1 MSSDIIV
8 QILYLTV
15 FGVLMCIK
23 RLWARS
29 RNNLSQTAQHAA
41 IWVLIFIAAI
51 AAFGLWGDLERHLG
65 VQSDDGNKR
74 IEIPISRNGHYN
86 LRLSIN
92 DVAVDFVVDTGATD
106 IVLSQADA
114 SRVGLDIGNLAFA
127 GHASTANGVVETARV
142 TLDKIEIAN
151 VIDRN
156 VSAIVN
162 KGELFGSLLG
172 MGYLQRWGRIEIE
185 NGVLSL
191 TR

>member
-1 MSSDIIV
+1 MSSDIIAQV
-8 QILYLTV
+8 LYLTI
-15 FGVLMCIK
+15 FGVLIAAG
-23 RLWARS
+23 LWTRS
-29 RNNLSQTAQHAA
+29 RNNLNQTAQHVA

-65 VQSDDGNKR
+65 VQSDNGNKR
-74 IEIPISRNGHYN
+74 IEIPISLNGHYN
-86 LRLSIN
+86 LRLRIN
-92 DVAVDFVVDTGATD
+92 DVPVDFVVDTGATD

-114 SRVGLDIGNLAFA
+114 SRIGLDLGQLAFT
-127 GHASTANGVVETARV
+127 GRASTANGIVETARV

>member
-1 MSSDIIV
+1 MSSDIIAQV
-8 QILYLTV
+8 LYLTI
-15 FGVLMCIK
+15 FGVLIAAG
-23 RLWARS
+23 LWTRS
-29 RNNLSQTAQHAA
+29 RNNLNQTAQHVA

-65 VQSDDGNKR
+65 VQSDNGNKR
-74 IEIPISRNGHYN
+74 IEIPISRNGNYN
-86 LRLSIN
+86 LRLRIN
-92 DVAVDFVVDTGATD
+92 DVSVDFVVDTGATD

-114 SRVGLDIGNLAFA
+114 SRIGLDLGQLAFT
-127 GHASTANGVVETARV
+127 GRASTANGIVETARV

>member
-1 MSSDIIV
+1 MSSDIIAQV
-8 QILYLTV
+8 LYLTI
-15 FGVLMCIK
+15 FGVLIAAG
-23 RLWARS
+23 LWARS
-29 RNNLSQTAQHAA
+29 RNNLSQTAQHVA

-65 VQSDDGNKR
+65 VQSDNGNKR
-74 IEIPISRNGHYN
+74 IEIPISLNGHYN
-86 LRLSIN
+86 LRLRIN
-92 DVAVDFVVDTGATD
+92 DVPVDFVVDTGATD

-114 SRVGLDIGNLAFA
+114 SRIGLDLGQLAFT
-127 GHASTANGVVETARV
+127 GPASTANGIVETARV

>member
-1 MSSDIIV
+1 MSSDIIAQV
-8 QILYLTV
+8 LYLTI
-15 FGVLMCIK
+15 FGVLIAAG
-23 RLWARS
+23 LWTRS
-29 RNNLSQTAQHAA
+29 RNNLNQTAQHVA

-65 VQSDDGNKR
+65 VQSDNGNKR
-74 IEIPISRNGHYN
+74 IEIPISLNGHYN
-86 LRLSIN
+86 LRLRIN
-92 DVAVDFVVDTGATD
+92 DVSVDVVVDTGATD

-114 SRVGLDIGNLAFA
+114 SRIGLDLGQLAFT
-127 GHASTANGVVETARV
+127 GRASTANGIVETARV

>member
-1 MSSDIIV
+1 MSSDIIAQV
-8 QILYLTV
+8 LYLTI
-15 FGVLMCIK
+15 FGVLIAAG
-23 RLWARS
+23 LWARS
-29 RNNLSQTAQHAA
+29 RNNLSQTAQHVA

-65 VQSDDGNKR
+65 VQSDNGNKR
-74 IEIPISRNGHYN
+74 IKIPISLNGHYN
-86 LRLSIN
+86 LRLRIN
-92 DVAVDFVVDTGATD
+92 DVSVDFVVDTGATD

-114 SRVGLDIGNLAFA
+114 SRIGLDLGQLAFT
-127 GHASTANGVVETARV
+127 GRASTANGIVETARV

>member
-1 MSSDIIV
+1 MS
-8 QILYLTV
+8 
-15 FGVLMCIK
+15 
-23 RLWARS
+23 
-29 RNNLSQTAQHAA
+29 
-41 IWVLIFIAAI
+41 
-51 AAFGLWGDLERHLG
+51 
-65 VQSDDGNKR
+65 
-74 IEIPISRNGHYN
+74 
-86 LRLSIN
+86 
-92 DVAVDFVVDTGATD
+92 VDFVVDTGATD

-114 SRVGLDIGNLAFA
+114 SRIGLDLGQLAFT
-127 GHASTANGVVETARV
+127 GRASTANGIVETARV

>member
-1 MSSDIIV
+1 MSSDIV
-8 QILYLTV
+8 AQVLYLTI
-15 FGVLMCIK
+15 FGVLIAAG
-23 RLWARS
+23 LWTRS
-29 RNNLSQTAQHAA
+29 RNNLSQTAQHVA

-51 AAFGLWGDLERHLG
+51 AAFGLWADLERHLG
-65 VQSDDGNKR
+65 AQSGDGNKR
-74 IEIPISRNGHYN
+74 IEIPISRNGNYN
-86 LRLSIN
+86 LRLRIN
-92 DVAVDFVVDTGATD
+92 DVSVDFVVDTGATD

-114 SRVGLDIGNLAFA
+114 SRIGLDLGQLAFT
-127 GHASTANGVVETARV
+127 GRASTANGIVETARV

>member
-1 MSSDIIV
+1 MSSDIIAQV
-8 QILYLTV
+8 LYLTIL
-15 FGVLMCIK
+15 GVLIAAG
-23 RLWARS
+23 LWTRS
-29 RNNLSQTAQHAA
+29 RNNLNQTAQHVA

-51 AAFGLWGDLERHLG
+51 AAFGLWDDLERHLG
-65 VQSDDGNKR
+65 VQSDNGNKR
-74 IEIPISRNGHYN
+74 IEIPISLNGHYN
-86 LRLSIN
+86 LRLRIN
-92 DVAVDFVVDTGATD
+92 DVSVDFVVDTGATD

-114 SRVGLDIGNLAFA
+114 SRIGLDLGQLAFT
-127 GHASTANGVVETARV
+127 GRASTSNGIVETARV

-162 KGELFGSLLG
+162 KGELFESLLG

>member
-1 MSSDIIV
+1 MSSDIIAQV
-8 QILYLTV
+8 LYLTI
-15 FGVLMCIK
+15 FGVLIAAG
-23 RLWARS
+23 LWTRS
-29 RNNLSQTAQHAA
+29 RNNLNQTAQHVA

-65 VQSDDGNKR
+65 VQSDNGNKR
-74 IEIPISRNGHYN
+74 IEIPISLNGHYN
-86 LRLSIN
+86 LRLRIN
-92 DVAVDFVVDTGATD
+92 DVPVDFVVDTGATD

-114 SRVGLDIGNLAFA
+114 SRIGLDLGQLAFTER
-127 GHASTANGVVETARV
+127 ASTANGIVETARV

>member
-1 MSSDIIV
+1 MSSDFIAQV
-8 QILYLTV
+8 LYLTI
-15 FGVLMCIK
+15 FGVLIAAG
-23 RLWARS
+23 LWTRS
-29 RNNLSQTAQHAA
+29 RNNLSQTAQHVA

-65 VQSDDGNKR
+65 VQSDNGNKR
-74 IEIPISRNGHYN
+74 IEIPISLNGHYN
-86 LRLSIN
+86 LRLRIN
-92 DVAVDFVVDTGATD
+92 DVSVDFVVDTGATD

-114 SRVGLDIGNLAFA
+114 SRIGLDLGQLAFT
-127 GHASTANGVVETARV
+127 GRASTANGIVETARV

>member
-1 MSSDIIV
+1 MFSDIIAQV
-8 QILYLTV
+8 LYLTIY
-15 FGVLMCIK
+15 GVLIAAG
-23 RLWARS
+23 LWTRS
-29 RNNLSQTAQHAA
+29 RNNLSQTAQHVA

-65 VQSDDGNKR
+65 VQSDNGNKR
-74 IEIPISRNGHYN
+74 IEIPISLNGHYN
-86 LRLSIN
+86 LRLRIN
-92 DVAVDFVVDTGATD
+92 DVSVDFVVDTGATD

-114 SRVGLDIGNLAFA
+114 SRIGLDLGQLAFT
-127 GHASTANGVVETARV
+127 GRASTANGIVETARV

>member
-15 FGVLMCIK
+15 FGVLIAAG
-23 RLWARS
+23 LWARS

-127 GHASTANGVVETARV
+127 GRASTANGVVKTARV
-142 TLDKIEIAN
+142 TLDKIEIAS

-156 VSAIVN
+156 VSAVVN

-185 NGVLSL
+185 NGVLTL

>member
-1 MSSDIIV
+1 MSSDIIAQV
-8 QILYLTV
+8 LYLTI
-15 FGVLMCIK
+15 FGVLIAAG
-23 RLWARS
+23 LWTRS
-29 RNNLSQTAQHAA
+29 RNNLNQTAQHVA

-65 VQSDDGNKR
+65 VQSDNGNKR
-74 IEIPISRNGHYN
+74 IEIPISLNGHYN
-86 LRLSIN
+86 LRLRIN
-92 DVAVDFVVDTGATD
+92 DVSVDFVVDTGATD

-114 SRVGLDIGNLAFA
+114 SRIGLDLGQLAFT
-127 GHASTANGVVETARV
+127 GRASTANGIVETACV

>member
-1 MSSDIIV
+1 MSSDIIAQV
-8 QILYLTV
+8 LYLTI
-15 FGVLMCIK
+15 FGVLIAAG
-23 RLWARS
+23 LWTRS
-29 RNNLSQTAQHAA
+29 RNNLSQTAQHVA

-65 VQSDDGNKR
+65 VQSDNGNKR
-74 IEIPISRNGHYN
+74 IEIPISLNGHYN
-86 LRLSIN
+86 LRLRIN
-92 DVAVDFVVDTGATD
+92 DVSVDFVVDTGATD

-114 SRVGLDIGNLAFA
+114 SRIGLDLGQLAFT
-127 GHASTANGVVETARV
+127 GRASTANGIVETARV

>member
-1 MSSDIIV
+1 MSSDIIAQV
-8 QILYLTV
+8 LYLTI
-15 FGVLMCIK
+15 FGVLIAAG
-23 RLWARS
+23 LWTRS
-29 RNNLSQTAQHAA
+29 RNNLNQTAQHVA

-65 VQSDDGNKR
+65 VQSDNGNKR
-74 IEIPISRNGHYN
+74 IEIPISLNDHYN
-86 LRLSIN
+86 LRLRIN
-92 DVAVDFVVDTGATD
+92 DVSVDFVVDTGATD

-114 SRVGLDIGNLAFA
+114 SRIGLDLGQLAFT
-127 GHASTANGVVETARV
+127 GRASTANGIVETARV

-162 KGELFGSLLG
+162 KGESFGSLLG

>member
-15 FGVLMCIK
+15 FGVLIAAG
-23 RLWARS
+23 LWARS

-127 GHASTANGVVETARV
+127 GRASTANGVVETARV
-142 TLDKIEIAN
+142 TLDKIEIAS

-156 VSAIVN
+156 VSAVVN

-185 NGVLSL
+185 NGVLTL

>member
-1 MSSDIIV
+1 M
-8 QILYLTV
+8 
-15 FGVLMCIK
+15 GP
-23 RLWARS
+23 
-29 RNNLSQTAQHAA
+29 H
-41 IWVLIFIAAI
+41 FIAAI

-65 VQSDDGNKR
+65 VQSDNGNKR
-74 IEIPISRNGHYN
+74 IEIPISLNGHYN
-86 LRLSIN
+86 LRLRIN
-92 DVAVDFVVDTGATD
+92 DVPVDFVVDTGATD

-114 SRVGLDIGNLAFA
+114 SRIGLDLGQLAFT
-127 GHASTANGVVETARV
+127 GRASTANGIVETARV